1 MTEFSGP
8 PSGPEGPGPEQT
20 FADVVNG
27 LTLGGKRHR
36 RPRRRTPGPPPTT
49 VDVPAGPIPSQE
61 IVRRIDWRS
70 WPHPRPQPYPRS
82 QPSHRPEP
90 NRPQTPLDAV
100 EAELADAA
108 DAAIVRPYAWTR
120 GRTRATMDLRIE
132 TLVTTSELGEDIEA
146 LTQTEHRA
154 VAELCAEPRSVAEI
168 ATLLHVPLGVAKVLL
183 GDMASLGLLIVHKT
197 ATGGANKAHLMLME
211 RVLSG
216 LRRL

>member
-1 MTEFSGP
+1 MTTGP
-8 PSGPEGPGPEQT
+8 FGPDEEQT

-27 LTLGGKRHR
+27 LTLGGG
-36 RPRRRTPGPPPTT
+36 RRRHGRRDEEPPPSTSYVHKGQQARR
-49 VDVPAGPIPSQE
+49 VDWTWPEPRPSPAGP
-61 IVRRIDWRS
+61 V
-70 WPHPRPQPYPRS
+70 
-82 QPSHRPEP
+82 
-90 NRPQTPLDAV
+90 TPLDMV

-120 GRTRATMDLRIE
+120 GRTKSTMDLRIE
-132 TLVTTSELGEDIEA
+132 ALVTTSERGEDVEA
-146 LTQTEHRA
+146 LTQTEHRT
-154 VAELCAEPRSVAEI
+154 VAELCTEPRSVAEV

-183 GDMASLGLLIVHKT
+183 GDMAGLGLVIVHKT

>member
-1 MTEFSGP
+1 MTGP
-8 PSGPEGPGPEQT
+8 PEEGNS
-20 FADVVNG
+20 FADLLNG
-27 LTLGGKRHR
+27 LTLGGKR
-36 RPRRRTPGPPPTT
+36 RRRTEEST
-49 VDVPAGPIPSQE
+49 VDVPTGPIPSQE
-61 IVRRIDWRS
+61 IVQRME
-70 WPHPRPQPYPRS
+70 QPPWA
-82 QPSHRPEP
+82 
-90 NRPQTPLDAV
+90 PLDAV

-132 TLVTTSELGEDIEA
+132 ALVTTSELGEDIQA
-146 LTQTEHRA
+146 LTQTEHRS
-154 VAELCAEPRSVAEI
+154 VAELCTEPRSVAEV

-183 GDMASLGLLIVHKT
+183 GDMVNLGLVIVHKT